1 MCRIPSAYVLAVL
14 VHFALILSI
23 RAESDPL
30 GTEDLAAEDLIT
42 RMEVV
47 PESLHEATQIIKK
60 YVSQIDAVGRND
72 KPTQEQL
79 ALLASWM
86 KKPNLLKMLE
96 HAQATLEVYKDTPL
110 EEEPHRKEDLLV
122 LAQAIKKLNG
132 HVKLSEAAEAKT
144 HDGPAPQE
152 AEALMGGF
160 RRATE
165 KEATEIA
172 AFIRGLMEM
181 FQAQKYLELIRT
193 KLVIEPPLPEG
204 MHPELAKK
212 LDSEAKDHIEIMKS
226 LLEKP
231 SNWYVSA
238 DGKAI
243 LVRSR
248 SEWTKVR
255 YRHIDLVRSA
265 GGEWK
270 CKSVS
275 SVLPQEVDQG
285 VHK

>member
-1 MCRIPSAYVLAVL
+1 MSRNLSAYVLAVL

-23 RAESDPL
+23 RAEADPL

-60 YVSQIDAVGRND
+60 YVSQIDAVARND
-72 KPTQEQL
+72 KPTKEQA
-79 ALLASWM
+79 ALLENWM
-86 KKPNLLKMLE
+86 KKSNLLKMLE
-96 HAQATLEVYKDTPL
+96 HAQTTLDVYKDTPL
-110 EEEPHRKEDLLV
+110 EEEPHRKEDIV
-122 LAQAIKKLNG
+122 FLAQAIKKLNG
-132 HVKLSEAAEAKT
+132 HVKLSEAVEAKAP
-144 HDGPAPQE
+144 GQPAPQE
-152 AEALMGGF
+152 VEALMGGF

-165 KEATEIA
+165 KEATEMA
-172 AFIRGLMEM
+172 AFIQGLMEM
-181 FQAQKYLELIRT
+181 FQAQKYLEIIRS
-193 KLVIEPPLPEG
+193 KLVIDPPLPEK
-204 MHPELAKK
+204 MHPELVKK

-226 LLEKP
+226 LLDKP

-243 LVRSR
+243 LVRSK
-248 SEWTKVR
+248 SEWTHVR

-265 GGEWK
+265 SGEWK

-275 SVLPQEVDQG
+275 SVLPQEIDKS